1 MIKHIYKLPAYLLLI
16 LSFNAFSD
24 SVDDPSIE
32 LTPRSGFFIG
42 VDVATSI
49 SGEVT
54 AEVDDEKTSS
64 DIDTSLIG
72 FYIGYRTKSNNRI
85 RLARTAMDVEY
96 KYGSDDDIPGTE
108 LDFQYV
114 YGDDLVQ
121 PYLGFGF
128 GLHTLKNED
137 NSFNDGDDLEGVSF
151 KLQGGVKFDV
161 HEHVELDL
169 SLQIKSIAWEEFYV
183 IEDFGL
189 EKVQLTHSHTALN
202 FGAAYLF

>member
-1 MIKHIYKLPAYLLLI
+1 
-16 LSFNAFSD
+16 
-24 SVDDPSIE
+24 
-32 LTPRSGFFIG
+32 
-42 VDVATSI
+42 
-49 SGEVT
+49 
-54 AEVDDEKTSS
+54 
-64 DIDTSLIG
+64 
-72 FYIGYRTKSNNRI
+72 
-85 RLARTAMDVEY
+85 MDVEY

-121 PYLGFGF
+121 PYLGFGFGF

-169 SLQIKSIAWEEFYV
+169 SLQIKINQHFKFHSKSMQIAIVFQTS
-183 IEDFGL
+183 F
-189 EKVQLTHSHTALN
+189 KKQKN
-202 FGAAYLF
+202 N

>member
-1 MIKHIYKLPAYLLLI
+1 MD
-16 LSFNAFSD
+16 D
-24 SVDDPSIE
+24 SSIE

-42 VDVATSI
+42 VDVTTSI

-96 KYGSDDDIPGTE
+96 KYGSD
-108 LDFQYV
+108 
-114 YGDDLVQ
+114 GDDLVQ